1 MDFKKLRSLKTR
13 KNIVEPIEI
22 FRRLPKPEGIN
33 DLYSS
38 QAEVLEAWFNKRTQK
53 DIILKLHTGGGK
65 TLVGLL
71 IAQSTLNETCE
82 PVLYLVP
89 TLQLVKQTIQKA
101 KAIGINTVQYEKG
114 KSLNDDFVNGNSI
127 MVATYKALFNGKSKF
142 GIIGN
147 KSIQKVSAIIFD
159 DAHVAFS
166 EVRDSFT
173 LEIKSDT
180 ELYIQLTSLFK
191 SSFKEIDKLGT
202 YEDILTGKDSI
213 ILEVPYWEWNK
224 KIDVVRLLIKEYNF
238 DNEIS
243 WPLIRDQ
250 LYLCHALVDRNKFTI
265 TPILPNVNLI
275 PTYSEA
281 PRRIFMSATITDDSD
296 IVRTFD
302 VDNTVSKNILKSR
315 SLAGISER
323 MILIPDLT
331 RVSLDINQSFRKIL
345 DWTVKQ
351 KFGAIILVST
361 DKNASDWSGVARIA
375 KGPTEVEEMVS
386 KLQKF
391 EDFGPFVFANR
402 YDGIDLPGNAC
413 RLLIM
418 NGLPKGTSIYEQF
431 RGSVLFGGDSITR
444 LIAQRI
450 EQGIGRGS
458 RGSGDFTVV
467 IMTGLDLSSWISK
480 RANFNFLTSATKAQL
495 EIGTEISK
503 EVNNIDDI
511 LNLMQQCFSRDKDW
525 VEYQVDAL
533 AELVDEE
540 EASNLSFMTA
550 ITERKAINL
559 WQSGYYDNA
568 IDKISLYINT
578 VSGKIDNQTRG
589 WLLQLSAR
597 IADNWGHPD
606 RAIEL
611 QKSAFAYNRNL
622 TRSIILPPYR
632 PLLTSS
638 NQAKS
643 IVKLIGDYR
652 NRIGY
657 LKKFDEITLDLSP
670 TSSANSFEQA
680 LCELGRMIGFNT
692 ERHDDNGEGPD
703 VLWLISDNTGL
714 VIEAKSC
721 KLEKNPLNKKEHGQ
735 LLVASEWFKKNYPK
749 LNCIR
754 VSVLAHNQA
763 TKAATA
769 GASHALTFSKL
780 GMLIVDSRM
789 LLLKLCESQL
799 STENLVYECEKL
811 LSESNVN
818 ASRICGTYLLPF
830 EEVG

>member
-1 MDFKKLRSLKTR
+1 MDFKKLRSQKT
-13 KNIVEPIEI
+13 KKIIIEPLEI

-38 QAEVLEAWFNKRTQK
+38 QAEVLEAWFMKRAQK
-53 DIILKLHTGGGK
+53 DTILKLHTGGGK

-71 IAQSTLNETCE
+71 IAQSTLNETGE

-89 TLQLVKQTIQKA
+89 TTQLVKQTMEKA
-101 KAIGINTVQYEKG
+101 RAIGINVVQYEKG
-114 KSLNDDFVNGNSI
+114 KTLNEEFVNSNSVMI
-127 MVATYKALFNGKSKF
+127 ATYKALFNGKSKF
-142 GIIGN
+142 GILGSKN
-147 KSIQKVSAIIFD
+147 IQKVSAIIFD

-180 ELYIQLTSLFK
+180 DLYSKLTSLFMN
-191 SSFKEIDKLGT
+191 SFKEIDKLGT
-202 YEDILTGKDSI
+202 YEDILAGKDSI
-213 ILEVPYWEWNK
+213 ILEVPYWEWNRK
-224 KIDVVRLLIKEYNF
+224 LDVVRLMIKENNF

-275 PTYSEA
+275 PTFSEA

-302 VDNTVSKNILKSR
+302 VDNNVINNILKSR

-331 RVSLDINQSFRKIL
+331 RVSIDIKSSFKSILDFTINQKY
-345 DWTVKQ
+345 
-351 KFGAIILVST
+351 GAIILVST
-361 DKNASDWSGVARIA
+361 DKNANDWSEIAKVA
-375 KGPTEVEEMVS
+375 KGPIEVEEMVT
-386 KLQKF
+386 KLQKL
-391 EDFGPFVFANR
+391 EDFGPFVFSNR
-402 YDGIDLPGNAC
+402 YDGIDLPGNSC
-413 RLLIM
+413 RLLVM

-458 RGSGDFTVV
+458 RGSGDYTVV
-467 IMTGLDLSSWISK
+467 ILSGLDLSAWISK
-480 RANFNFLTSATKAQL
+480 RGNFNFLTSATKAQL
-495 EIGTEISK
+495 EIGSEISK
-503 EVNNIDDI
+503 EVNNTDDI
-511 LNLMQQCFSRDKDW
+511 LDLMQQCFSRDKDW
-525 VEYQVDAL
+525 VEYQAESL

-540 EASNLSFMTA
+540 EQSNFSFQTA
-550 ITERKAINL
+550 IAERKAINL
-559 WQSGYYDNA
+559 WQNGYYDKA
-568 IDKISLYINT
+568 IDKINQFINT
-578 VSGKIDNQTRG
+578 FSNDIDAQTRG

-597 IADNWGHPD
+597 IADNWGHQE
-606 RAIEL
+606 RALEL

-622 TRSIILPPYR
+622 TRSKILPPYR
-632 PLLTSS
+632 PIVASS

-643 IVKLIGDYR
+643 IVTQIGDYK

-657 LKKFDEITLDLSP
+657 LKKFEEVTSNLSP
-670 TSSANSFEQA
+670 NASSSCFEQA
-680 LCELGRMIGFNT
+680 LCDFGRMIGFET
-692 ERHDDNGEGPD
+692 ERHDENGEGPD
-703 VLWLISDNTGL
+703 VLWLISDITGV

-721 KLEKNPLNKKEHGQ
+721 KMDKNPLNKKEHGQ
-735 LLVASEWFKKNYPK
+735 LLVAAEWFKKNYPS

-754 VSVLAHNQA
+754 VSVHPQNHA

-769 GASHALTFSKL
+769 GASHALTYSNL
-780 GMLIVDSRM
+780 NLLVADSRV
-789 LLLKLCESQL
+789 LLSKLCESQL
-799 STENLVYECEKL
+799 SPENLEIECEKL
-811 LSESNVN
+811 LSYSNIN
-818 ASRICGTYLLPF
+818 STRLCSSYLLLF
-830 EEVG
+830 NEVD